1 MTLVHAAC
9 EGMHELDFA
18 RLERERLSRIV
29 ENSGCPSLR
38 QRLVHATDPLELHI
52 LHGYAVTTGSAYGY
66 SAPSR
71 DECFQL
77 FTAIHD
83 LKDNNTC
90 SIERWRPSASQAC
103 TQKGK
108 LVGLSFGIQPS
119 QERQRRSVL
128 RAHLDKRNLAQRLG
142 CRTTFSHLRYVFKK
156 AMGCG
161 SNVLY
166 MQWNGHFVGS

>member
-83 LKDNNTC
+83 LKDNNT
-90 SIERWRPSASQAC
+90 SARLSVGGRALAKHAHRKASWWASAS
-103 TQKGK
+103 
-108 LVGLSFGIQPS
+108 
-119 QERQRRSVL
+119 
-128 RAHLDKRNLAQRLG
+128 
-142 CRTTFSHLRYVFKK
+142 
-156 AMGCG
+156 G
-161 SNVLY
+161 SNQVKNANAEACFERIWTNATWLNVLAAAR
-166 MQWNGHFVGS
+166 HSRI